1 MTHIS
6 ICLIQQALSDNIHLL
21 KFPPHVT
28 DILQPLDKC
37 CFGSLECMWGYKLNA
52 RINEF
57 SLTKKVD
64 KAECVSLISSIWHIG
79 MKKSNVIAGFKTFNS

>member
-1 MTHIS
+1 MDMTHIS
-6 ICLIQQALSDNIHLL
+6 ICVNQQALSDNIHLL

-37 CFGSLECMWGYKLNA
+37 CFGPLKRKWEDQLIA

-57 SLTKKVD
+57 GLTNKVD
-64 KAECVSLISSIWHIG
+64 KAEFV
-79 MKKSNVIAGFKTFNS
+79 N